1 MSNLLKA
8 LLIALAGIVVM
19 LVNGAFII
27 YMLRKV
33 LGHAHLRLGPTE
45 LGPAGIAQLI
55 PDILKLLTRED
66 RHPNYS
72 DRWLYCLAPIIV
84 FVPSL
89 TAFAFLP
96 FSNTLIAADVNLGLL
111 MMLAFLSLVPLGIF
125 AAGWAS
131 RSKYALIGAVRAV
144 GGAISY
150 EIPLLLSALT
160 PVLLAGSLNLRQLV
174 LAQANSIWY
183 ILPCLPSA
191 VIFFLCAQM
200 ETNQT
205 PFDMSEAE
213 GELVAG
219 FSTEYSAMRFG
230 FMYLAEFAGNFTMA
244 ALLTTLFLGGW
255 TLPFVNPAQMGV
267 LAPVVFILKTYL
279 VIFCFMMVRGT
290 FSRYRV
296 DQYAALGWKKL
307 IPITLGWTLLF
318 AFALQVIRLLTTGGG
333 GGV

>member
-1 MSNLLKA
+1 MSTMLRA
-8 LLIALAGIVVM
+8 VLIAVACVGVM
-19 LVNGAFII
+19 LVNGAMII
-27 YMLRKV
+27 WMLRKV

-45 LGPAGIAQLI
+45 LGPAGLAQLI

-66 RHPNYS
+66 RHPNKS
-72 DRWLYCLAPIIV
+72 DFWLYCLAPLLV

-89 TAFAFLP
+89 VAYAFIP
-96 FSNTLIAADVNLGLL
+96 FGQGLVAADVNLGLL
-111 MMLAFLSLVPLGIF
+111 MMLAFLSLLPLGIF

-131 RSKYALIGAVRAV
+131 RSKYALIGAVRSV
-144 GGAISY
+144 GGAVSY

-160 PVLLAGSLNLRQLV
+160 PVLAAGSMNLREIV
-174 LAQANSIWY
+174 LSQAATVWY

-191 VIFFLCAQM
+191 VVFFLCAQM

-205 PFDMSEAE
+205 PFDMTEAE

-230 FMYLAEFAGNFTMA
+230 FMYLSEFSNNFVMAG
-244 ALLTTLFLGGW
+244 LLTTLFLGGW
-255 TLPFVNPAQMGV
+255 TLPGVDPAAMGV
-267 LAPVVFILKTYL
+267 LAPVVFIAKTYF

-307 IPITLGWTLLF
+307 IPLTLGWTLLF
-318 AFALQVIRLLTTGGG
+318 AFALQLLRTFGGG
-333 GGV
+333 GGA

>member
-1 MSNLLKA
+1 MAMWLKA
-8 LLIALAGIVVM
+8 LLFALVGIVVM

-45 LGPAGIAQLI
+45 LGPAGLAQLI
-55 PDILKLLTRED
+55 PDILKLLTKED
-66 RHPNYS
+66 RHPNQT
-72 DRWLYCLAPIIV
+72 DKWLYCLAPIIV

-89 TAFAFLP
+89 TAFAFIPYGEKLV
-96 FSNTLIAADVNLGLL
+96 AANPNLGLL
-111 MMLAFLSLVPLGIF
+111 MMIAFLSVVPIGIF

-131 RSKYALIGAVRAV
+131 RNKYALIGAMRSV

-150 EIPLLLSALT
+150 EIPLLLAALAPVMLSGSA
-160 PVLLAGSLNLRQLV
+160 NLSDIV
-174 LAQANSIWY
+174 HAQAGGIWY

-205 PFDMSEAE
+205 PFDMAEAE

-230 FMYLAEFAGNFTMA
+230 FMYLSEFAGNFTMA
-244 ALLTTLFLGGW
+244 ALIATLFLGGW
-255 TLPFVNPAQMGV
+255 TLPGVDPATMGV
-267 LAPVVFILKTYL
+267 FGPVVLVLKTYL
-279 VIFCFMMVRGT
+279 VIFCFMMVRGN

-307 IPITLGWTLLF
+307 IPITLGWTLLL
-318 AFALQVIRLLTTGGG
+318 AVILKVLQMVGLWGGWS
-333 GGV
+333 